1 LPKSSDLKS
10 TGFENS
16 AASLTLLSQAL
27 LSTGDGSEMI
37 ASSSGRTFAELN
49 FEALWDLANSHHVI
63 LRAFPR
69 MRHVIATEATEQTDS
84 ARLIDTQLID
94 QAIANERA
102 RIANALLF
110 LAEICGELRSVGDV
124 VVIKSLD
131 HWPDLGNDID
141 LYTNAASSDV
151 VATMSKRFDAPL
163 AERSLGD
170 RLANK
175 WNFVVPGLPE
185 LVEVHVGRLGQ
196 TGEQVSIADSLITR
210 ASEKQFGEHRF
221 VVPAPEDRVMISTL
235 QRMYRHFYLRL
246 CDVVN
251 IGRLIESS
259 AIDYSYLRF
268 LARSAGL
275 WDGVA
280 NYLAIVSE
288 YVRSYR
294 GDGLA
299 LPYSVTRAAKFGN
312 ARLTFRR
319 KFLRVPIFPHAASFY
334 LSEWKKLLFS
344 GEIQNALRL
353 SLLPGLAVAAALE
366 FKITGNDK
374 GVW

>member
-1 LPKSSDLKS
+1 MNVKSSA
-10 TGFENS
+10 E
-16 AASLTLLSQAL
+16 SLTLLSQIL
-27 LSTGDGSEMI
+27 LNGVLLNAENSGNEVFPRGSHQDS
-37 ASSSGRTFAELN
+37 ADFHFAP
-49 FEALWDLANSHHVI
+49 LWDLATSHHVI
-63 LRAFPR
+63 VRAFPGL
-69 MRHVIATEATEQTDS
+69 RHMPATEHADWQ
-84 ARLIDTQLID
+84 ALIDDAL
-94 QAIANERA
+94 ANERA
-102 RIANALLF
+102 RIANALSF
-110 LAEICGELRSVGDV
+110 LAEICEALSRVGDV

-131 HWPDLGNDID
+131 HWPDIGNDLD
-141 LYTNAASSDV
+141 LYTNATSPDV
-151 VATMSKRFDAPL
+151 VTTMREHFNARP

-196 TGEQVSIADSLITR
+196 TGEQVAITDSIVSR
-210 ASEKQFGEHRF
+210 AAEKHFGEYSF
-221 VVPAPEDRVMISTL
+221 VFPAPEDRVAISTL

-251 IGRLIESS
+251 MARLVESG

-268 LARSAGL
+268 LGRTAGL
-275 WDGVA
+275 WDGIA
-280 NYLAIVSE
+280 NYLVIVSE

-294 GDGLA
+294 GEGLA
-299 LPYSVTRAAKFGN
+299 LPHSVTRAARFGN

-319 KFLRVPIFPHAASFY
+319 KFLRVPIFPHAATFY
-334 LSEWKKLLFS
+334 LSEWKKLLFN
-344 GEIQNALRL
+344 GEIQNTLRL